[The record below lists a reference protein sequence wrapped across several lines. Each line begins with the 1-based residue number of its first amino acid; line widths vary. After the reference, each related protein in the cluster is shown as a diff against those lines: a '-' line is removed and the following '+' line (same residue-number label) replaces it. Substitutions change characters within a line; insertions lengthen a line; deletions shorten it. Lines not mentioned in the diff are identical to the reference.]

1 MSIGNDEI
9 YDAKTFCYM
18 TTRVGRKSKV
28 SCNQIARGGKIFLHL
43 SEKSRVLGREK
54 SKEGAEVNLKGGLNS
69 KCNGLHSY
77 SIHPESTIS
86 IE

>member
-54 SKEGAEVNLKGGLNS
+54 SKEGAEVNLKGGPNAMV
-69 KCNGLHSY
+69 CTHF
-77 SIHPESTIS
+77 PSTLRVL
-86 IE
+86 

>member
-54 SKEGAEVNLKGGLNS
+54 SKEGLGAEVNLKGGPNAMV
-69 KCNGLHSY
+69 CTH
-77 SIHPESTIS
+77 IPSTLRVL
-86 IE
+86 